1 MHRIITNLK
10 LRSLLAVLLMAFAV
24 MSTTTSCITTEA
36 IFIEDGEY
44 DNADYSDSVNDDL
57 EHNSE
62 MDLDMEER
70 Y

>member
-1 MHRIITNLK
+1 MLHFIANPK
-10 LRSLLAVLLMAFAV
+10 LRSLLAALLLAFAA
-24 MSTTTSCITTEA
+24 MSTTTSCITPDA
-36 IFIEDGEY
+36 VFIEDGEF
-44 DNADYSDSVNDDL
+44 DSADYNDSANDDL

>member
-10 LRSLLAVLLMAFAV
+10 LRSLLTALLLAFAV
-24 MSTTTSCITTEA
+24 MSTTTSCITTQA
-36 IFIEDGEY
+36 IFIEDGEV
-44 DNADYSDSVNDDL
+44 DNADFNDSVNDDL

>member
-10 LRSLLAVLLMAFAV
+10 LRSLLAVLLLAFAV